1 MENLLFFGLW
11 AVILFMTMRSV
22 LGAHVIG
29 HGTHGRA
36 TASSDSVDADDIR
49 WVPPETD
56 KDPVC
61 GKTVKTAD
69 AKPSI
74 YEGRVFYFCSRECR
88 EIFEAAP
95 HLHVG
100 GPDKDQPKQLE
111 ASHE

>member
-22 LGAHVIG
+22 LGAHVMG

>member
-11 AVILFMTMRSV
+11 AVILFMTMRAV
-22 LGAHVIG
+22 WGAHVMG
-29 HGTHGRA
+29 HRTHGLVSS
-36 TASSDSVDADDIR
+36 SSDGANPDDLR

-69 AKPSI
+69 AKPSV
-74 YEGRVFYFCSRECR
+74 YDGRVFYFCSRECR

-100 GPDKDQPKQLE
+100 GPEKSQRKQLE